1 MGLFDD
7 LSISG
12 VVGNVERYVEN
23 QWSQRMVQVSVY
35 AGLLFYLLSTG
46 TLIESVEK
54 GVTGVFNVKL
64 GKDGTRALHAVIFAF
79 FMYYGSRYILDPIVK
94 RIHLQKV
101 GGAEGLRNRGKR
113 RVKEGYGI
121 NWVSPNPQ
129 DLARPPKMPA

>member
-46 TLIESVEK
+46 KLIETVEK

-64 GKDGTRALHAVIFAF
+64 GRDGTRALHSVIFAV

-101 GGAEGLRNRGKR
+101 GGAEGLRNKKPVQRKPTASKPVQKKQQNSVQR
-113 RVKEGYGI
+113 K
-121 NWVSPNPQ
+121 
-129 DLARPPKMPA
+129 K